1 MDLLEKF
8 VQDTKWLS
16 QHIELKITLSD
27 NDKVVYHFILD
38 EGTPN
43 KREQK
48 AIVLWFRDM
57 GVISDVYLEEKAL
70 GVFQMHFMAEKEHI
84 GYSFIVN
91 REKFNE
97 MLQIFRTQKMSSK
110 DVIENVKLLSKSQ
123 PVEQSQL
130 PDEQVPLVPK
140 INQEKRI
147 LIFNGKHTKE
157 IPGNQWILCK
167 AVFEKEVSDWVLETD
182 VITHFNRE
190 GKQSFADAR
199 RLLNERIERE
209 LGITELL
216 EYKSS
221 KVRMNPEVLKKLTHS

>member
-38 EGTPN
+38 EGSPN

-48 AIVLWFRDM
+48 ATVLWFRDM
-57 GVISDVYLEEKAL
+57 GVISDVYLEEKAF
-70 GVFQMHFMAEKEHI
+70 GVFQMNFLTEKEHI

-97 MLQIFRTQKMSSK
+97 MLQIFRTQKMSAK

-130 PDEQVPLVPK
+130 PDEQVSMVPK
-140 INQEKRI
+140 INLDKRI

-167 AVFEKEVSDWVLETD
+167 AVFEKEMSDWVLEND
-182 VITHFNRE
+182 VISQFSRE

-199 RLLNERIERE
+199 RLLNERIEQE
-209 LGITELL
+209 LDIVQLL
-216 EYKSS
+216 EYKNS
-221 KVRMNPEVLKKLTHS
+221 KVRINPEVLKNLSHS